1 MHRGPLSASLL
12 ATYGL
17 RLADALDP
25 RSPWGIVELADL
37 VAALPA
43 GCAFWQATGGPLA
56 WSDTQHMLARLEYR
70 MRELL
75 RQGAGNRGQRPEP
88 MKPPPFAAEAESES
102 KRVSEAQR
110 RFEARF
116 G

>member
-1 MHRGPLSASLL
+1 
-12 ATYGL
+12 
-17 RLADALDP
+17 
-25 RSPWGIVELADL
+25 
-37 VAALPA
+37 
-43 GCAFWQATGGPLA
+43 
-56 WSDTQHMLARLEYR
+56 MLARLEYR

-75 RQGAGNRGQRPEP
+75 RQGAGNSGQRPEP